1 MLSRRSMGVAAVMS
15 LAALPVLS
23 QGGEDRPAG
32 VSKEQWVKLGDSAG
46 ILITSRPP
54 QSSGKTPGEARG
66 ELWIKLGGSWSP
78 AVLEQPRQVVPAR

>member
-1 MLSRRSMGVAAVMS
+1 MLSRRNMGVAAVMS
-15 LAALPVLS
+15 LAALPGLS
-23 QGGEDRPAG
+23 QGESRPAG

-54 QSSGKTPGEARG
+54 QSSGKTPGEAKG

-78 AVLEQPRQVVPAR
+78 AVLEQPRQVVPAL